1 MIGQFLAHYRI
12 EDQLGAGGMGVV
24 YRATDSKL
32 GRNVAI
38 KILSPKTLADE
49 AARSRFR
56 QEARALSSLNHP
68 NICTIYEA
76 NQEGEQAF
84 LAMEYVEGRPL
95 SSVISAGPLP
105 LQTVLRY
112 GVQIADA
119 LAHAHARGIVHRDLK
134 SANVMVTPEGRIK
147 VLDFGLARQV
157 TRTEIDDTTLSQ
169 VTAVGTV
176 VGTLHYLPPEAL
188 RGEPADARGDIWALG
203 VVLHEMCSGEL
214 PFRGHTGFEVSGAIL
229 KDPPAPLPAG
239 VPPALQTVI
248 RRCLSKSPAERY
260 QRAEEVRAALETLQS
275 GEHVASS
282 LPSRRRMLLATA
294 AGAGA
299 VTLAGGAFL
308 ARNWISALKGKVR
321 VAVLPFENI
330 GGDPQE
336 AAFANGLHQD
346 MITVINRLYPDHI
359 AVIARTSVLRY
370 QTAKA
375 NVAQVGRDL
384 SVDYIVEGG
393 VQQDHGQARITARL
407 IRVKDQTSLWNA
419 TYNRDM
425 SELMVVQAEIAGA
438 IAQGIERKLRP
449 DPQVSAALA
458 RPVKT
463 AARQA
468 FLRGDY
474 AQAVQID
481 PTYSSAFANLAID
494 AYNTG
499 LFGLRPP
506 VEAFTTTMQAATRAL
521 EIDPTQA
528 TPHASLAL
536 AKLHLQWDW
545 SAAEEGFRRAL
556 ERDPADGDVR
566 HLFGHFLLWGGQA
579 EESARECRLGLEV
592 DPFNAPNI
600 SCLGWHELCAG
611 HEAKALEETRRA
623 LALDPNDIW
632 GLMTLGWIY
641 EQKGMYQEALAS
653 QRRSWDSSIR
663 NASLAHVFAR
673 SGDRPAAEKIL
684 ADLLAQSKSKY
695 VSSYDIAVAY
705 SGLDDTPQTFDWLNR
720 AYEEHAGYLLFLG
733 SDPRFKPLRSDR
745 RFQDLLRRMR
755 FPNQRV

>member
-76 NQEGEQAF
+76 NQEGELAF

-95 SSVISAGPLP
+95 SSAISAGPLP

-229 KDPPAPLPAG
+229 KDPPTPLPAG
-239 VPPALQTVI
+239 VPSALQTVI

-393 VQQDHGQARITARL
+393 VQEDHGQARITARL

-438 IAQGIERKLRP
+438 TKPRP
-449 DPQVSAALA
+449 SK
-458 RPVKT
+458 RR
-463 AARQA
+463 AARSPW
-468 FLRGDY
+468 
-474 AQAVQID
+474 I
-481 PTYSSAFANLAID
+481 PT
-494 AYNTG
+494 
-499 LFGLRPP
+499 
-506 VEAFTTTMQAATRAL
+506 
-521 EIDPTQA
+521 
-528 TPHASLAL
+528 
-536 AKLHLQWDW
+536 
-545 SAAEEGFRRAL
+545 
-556 ERDPADGDVR
+556 
-566 HLFGHFLLWGGQA
+566 
-579 EESARECRLGLEV
+579 
-592 DPFNAPNI
+592 I
-600 SCLGWHELCAG
+600 SGA
-611 HEAKALEETRRA
+611 
-623 LALDPNDIW
+623 
-632 GLMTLGWIY
+632 
-641 EQKGMYQEALAS
+641 
-653 QRRSWDSSIR
+653 
-663 NASLAHVFAR
+663 
-673 SGDRPAAEKIL
+673 
-684 ADLLAQSKSKY
+684 
-695 VSSYDIAVAY
+695 
-705 SGLDDTPQTFDWLNR
+705 
-720 AYEEHAGYLLFLG
+720 
-733 SDPRFKPLRSDR
+733 
-745 RFQDLLRRMR
+745 
-755 FPNQRV
+755 